1 MSCVIFIL
9 TAPRLDY
16 GAIDDSFVE
25 MNLNYMDKLENQQDC
40 IGYCKVIISVFFF
53 FCKSGK

>member
-53 FCKSGK
+53 L